1 MLTERVVWTEGLQL
15 CPVHFQ
21 QQDRYAESQMSQRG
35 LLLSRYGW
43 GFTEFAID
51 EQYLNLGK
59 VVLSKAQGI
68 LPDGS
73 LFEIGHG
80 QEGLSLDVEPGTMNR
95 QVVLALPIALEGS
108 SEIRDESNQGLSTRY
123 VAHPVMVRSNVAAD
137 TRERTIQ
144 CARPDLKLMFEDD
157 SSRSGHVILPV
168 LHIVEC
174 RPDKSIL
181 VDKDFTPTFMHLGAS
196 SLLSGYLRE
205 LIGLIS
211 HRADQLARR
220 ISSAGSTG
228 TAEIADFMLLQCL
241 NRAEPVFKHLDKTPH
256 VTPEDFYRAL
266 LSLVG
271 ELASYVEAGK
281 RPGDLPDYNHKAQY
295 SCFTDLMELARF
307 ALSMVLEQHAIELP
321 LQQRKYG
328 ITVSPIHDR
337 NLLASAS
344 FILVASA
351 DMDQES
357 LRTSLP
363 RQLKIGTVENI
374 RDLVNRQLPGIK
386 ISALAVAPR
395 QIPFHA
401 GKSYFH
407 LEFTSEE
414 LAQMEL
420 SGGFAFYVS
429 GTFPGL
435 QLQFW
440 AIKE

>member
-281 RPGDLPDYNHKAQY
+281 RPEDLPDYNHKAQY

>member
-21 QQDRYAESQMSQRG
+21 QQDRYTESQLAQRG
-35 LLLSRYGW
+35 LLLPRYGW
-43 GFTEFAID
+43 GFTEFVID

-80 QEGLSLDVEPGTMNR
+80 QEGLSLDVEPGVMNR

-108 SEIRDESNQGLSTRY
+108 SEIREEKNTGLSTRY
-123 VAHPVMVRSNVAAD
+123 VAHAVTVRSNIAAD
-137 TRERTIQ
+137 TRERAIQ
-144 CARPDLKLMFEDD
+144 CARPDLKLMFADD
-157 SSRSGHVILPV
+157 VSQNGYVILPI

-181 VDKDFTPTFMHLGAS
+181 ADKDFTPTFMHMGAS
-196 SLLSGYLRE
+196 PLLSGYLRE

-241 NRAEPVFKHLDKTPH
+241 NRAEPVFKHLDTTPN
-256 VTPEDFYRAL
+256 VTPEDCYLQL

-281 RPGDLPDYNHKAQY
+281 RPGDLPRYNHRAQY
-295 SCFTDLMELARF
+295 QCFTDLMELARF
-307 ALSMVLEQHAIELP
+307 ALSMVLEQHAVELP

-337 NLLASAS
+337 NLLTAAS

-351 DMDQES
+351 DMDQET

-374 RDLVNRQLPGIK
+374 RDLVNRQLPGIR
-386 ISALAVAPR
+386 IAALAVAPR